1 MTRHGLLFVCL
12 GNICRSP
19 LAKFV
24 MLDLVETRGLSHA
37 FDIDSCGTGAWHAG
51 DDADPRT
58 VEVAR
63 RHGLNTE
70 HVARPMRPAVDFDRF
85 GLLLAMD
92 LDNQRNLLRAGAP
105 EAKVKLLRSFD
116 PALAGQPEHALQ
128 VPDPYYGGPEGF
140 ERMHEMIAAACLGL
154 LDTLVRDAHP

>member
-1 MTRHGLLFVCL
+1 MTRHGLLFVCM

-24 MLDLVETRGLSHA
+24 MLDLVQQRGIGHA

-51 DDADPRT
+51 DGADPRT

-63 RHGLNTE
+63 RHGLNPE
-70 HVARPMRPAVDFDRF
+70 HVARPVRPAVDFDRF

-92 LDNQRNLLRAGAP
+92 LDNQRNLLRVGAP

-116 PALAGQPEHALQ
+116 PALVGQPDHALQ

-140 ERMHEMIAAACLGL
+140 EHMHAMIGAACRGL
-154 LDTLVRDAHP
+154 LDTLAPEPAP

>member
-1 MTRHGLLFVCL
+1 MTQHSLLFVCM

-24 MLDLVETRGLSHA
+24 MLDLVERRGLSHA

-51 DDADPRT
+51 DGADPRT

-63 RHGLNTE
+63 RHGLKTE
-70 HVARPMRPAVDFDRF
+70 HVARPVRPAVDFDRF

-105 EAKVKLLRSFD
+105 ESKVRLLRAFD
-116 PALAGQPEHALQ
+116 PALAGQPAHALQ

-140 ERMHEMIAAACLGL
+140 EQMREMITAACLGL
-154 LDTLVRDAHP
+154 LDTLVSEASP